1 MKIFIDTQETLEAR
15 KGTSSL
21 KLATLKLG
29 LMQYDKT
36 RSLAKAT
43 EICDWLINN
52 LDMPKSVKV
61 RRG

>member
-1 MKIFIDTQETLEAR
+1 MKIFIDTQETLEAK

-36 RSLAKAT
+36 RSTAKAT